1 MGSGGADA
9 VQCVEEVGLAVID
22 GVVEGRWRGVGAEV
36 VGRGDRGEF
45 PQFEME
51 DQFANILQRN
61 YGLKAVGKSAS
72 LGPRSDERLSASARA
87 LDRGKSVGSGLGRIN
102 QSAAAAVV
110 AAAGDG
116 MGAQSHGP
124 NGASKASGRQS
135 DGGAAYGGVGDQGF
149 RGATK

>member
-1 MGSGGADA
+1 M
-9 VQCVEEVGLAVID
+9 E
-22 GVVEGRWRGVGAEV
+22 GVGRV
-36 VGRGDRGEF
+36 
-45 PQFEME
+45 PQSEME

-72 LGPRSDERLSASARA
+72 LGPRSDDRASARA

-102 QSAAAAVV
+102 QSAAAAVI

-116 MGAQSHGP
+116 MGVQLQGHDGV
-124 NGASKASGRQS
+124 SKSSGRQP
-135 DGGAAYGGVGDQGF
+135 DGGPAYGGVADQGF